1 MSARTSEG
9 MILGNGHIRV
19 IAEHGGGIDGNGD
32 PIPVTE
38 ELGRP
43 IPCNYQRNSYQGR
56 VAEHGGTRSTASYTV
71 IIDMMEFGPCRFR
84 LYDRTGACLGT
95 YEVTARGIEPL
106 EYVGN
111 IRITV

>member
-56 VAEHGGTRSTASYTV
+56 VAEHGGTHSTASYTV